1 MGGDD
6 QVVKD
11 FFHYVNMTAEEL
23 KEWLDNPTSM
33 NTGQAA
39 EDGEPKGHK
48 SGKQILDI
56 LQKKGKDYSEDEL
69 THMRHCNSYN
79 KRHLSQGPSK
89 DPEHS
94 KWRYSLMNWGCDPLK
109 KPIGKL
115 DHSKVSEESQSK
127 SKGKEESQS
136 PQKTA
141 EAKPSSPK
149 KGSAKKE
156 KEDDKQEEKPSSP
169 QKRKSDKADDDDSKK
184 QRTS

>member
-1 MGGDD
+1 
-6 QVVKD
+6 
-11 FFHYVNMTAEEL
+11 MTADEL

-56 LQKKGKDYSEDEL
+56 LHKKDKNYSEDDL
-69 THMRHCNSYN
+69 THMKHVNSYN

-109 KPIGKL
+109 KPLGKL
-115 DHSKVSEESQSK
+115 DHSKVSEESEANGKGKQEESK
-127 SKGKEESQS
+127 SPKKSN
-136 PQKTA
+136 

-156 KEDDKQEEKPSSP
+156 KEEDKKEEKPSSP
-169 QKRKSDKADDDDSKK
+169 QKRKSDKPDDDDNKK